1 MSAVPTPPPN
11 GSLRPTCPPAIEPS
25 TNASLP
31 LWCLVAL
38 PVNWFLNLQLLLAH
52 NPLTRAITLGTDL
65 AKEQALKAIP
75 QEWMGGLAQ
84 PVIQLIN
91 QYVGPYALAGE
102 AFMGTWA
109 ILLTLILP
117 ASFLLLG
124 FAIVHSVLLLG
135 GAPGGW
141 KGTVRAFLINHAC
154 ADLATLA
161 WAGLIFVLKLSLFS
175 KCGLLLAGLLL
186 IRLIAHAWLLVS
198 LSRTHSLGALRII
211 FLGLPSLLFAFAVS
225 SLVTTALWTW
235 LTAGFALTALSQ
247 AYDDIENDCFPH
259 PGSGLGIPMWSAGGH
274 GSTFIGRREAP
285 LHAEFCPD

>member
-1 MSAVPTPPPN
+1 MSSLPPLAN
-11 GSLRPTCPPAIEPS
+11 RPTVQPINQPA
-25 TNASLP
+25 LP
-31 LWCLVAL
+31 LWCVAAL
-38 PVNWFLNLQLLLAH
+38 CATWAATFSLLTTH

-91 QYVGPYALAGE
+91 QYVGPYALVGE

-124 FAIVHSVLLLG
+124 FATVHGVLLLG

-141 KGTVRAFLINHAC
+141 KGTARAFLINHAS

-161 WAGLIFVLKLSLFS
+161 WAGLLLTILNTRYSILTFS
-175 KCGLLLAGLLL
+175 VLLLSGLLL
-186 IRLIAHAWLLVS
+186 IRLIAHTWLLVS
-198 LSRTHSLGALRII
+198 LSRAHSLGALRII
-211 FLGLPSLLFAFAVS
+211 FLGLPALFFGLGLSILL
-225 SLVTTALWTW
+225 ALATWTW
-235 LTAGFALTALSQ
+235 LVADLALAAL
-247 AYDDIENDCFPH
+247 
-259 PGSGLGIPMWSAGGH
+259 
-274 GSTFIGRREAP
+274 R
-285 LHAEFCPD
+285 

>member
-1 MSAVPTPPPN
+1 MSTCQLVNRPANAASVP
-11 GSLRPTCPPAIEPS
+11 LFCFA
-25 TNASLP
+25 
-31 LWCLVAL
+31 AL
-38 PVNWFLNLQLLLAH
+38 PAAWFGTFSLLTSH

-75 QEWMGGLAQ
+75 QEWMGWLAQ

-91 QYVGPYALAGE
+91 QYVGPYALIGE

-124 FAIVHSVLLLG
+124 LAIVHGVLLLG

-141 KGTVRAFLINHAC
+141 KGTARAFLINHAC

-161 WAGLIFVLKLSLFS
+161 WAGLLLTILNTRYSILSIS
-175 KCGLLLAGLLL
+175 LLLLSGLLL

-198 LSRTHSLGALRII
+198 LAQAHSLGALRII
-211 FLGLPSLLFAFAVS
+211 FLGLPALLFGLAVS
-225 SLVTTALWTW
+225 VLLSLAIWTW
-235 LTAGFALTALSQ
+235 LVADLALAAL
-247 AYDDIENDCFPH
+247 
-259 PGSGLGIPMWSAGGH
+259 
-274 GSTFIGRREAP
+274 R
-285 LHAEFCPD
+285 

>member
-1 MSAVPTPPPN
+1 MSTCQLVN
-11 GSLRPTCPPAIEPS
+11 RPA
-25 TNASLP
+25 NAASFP

-38 PVNWFLNLQLLLAH
+38 PAAWFVTFSLLTSH

-109 ILLTLILP
+109 ILLTLLLP

-124 FAIVHSVLLLG
+124 FATVHGVLLLG

-141 KGTVRAFLINHAC
+141 KGTARAFLLNHAC

-161 WAGLIFVLKLSLFS
+161 WTGLIIALKLSLLS

-186 IRLIAHAWLLVS
+186 IRLIAHTWLLVS
-198 LSRTHSLGALRII
+198 LAQAHSLGALRII
-211 FLGLPSLLFAFAVS
+211 FLGLPALLFGLAVS
-225 SLVTTALWTW
+225 ILLTLATWTW
-235 LTAGFALTALSQ
+235 LTADLALAAL
-247 AYDDIENDCFPH
+247 
-259 PGSGLGIPMWSAGGH
+259 
-274 GSTFIGRREAP
+274 R
-285 LHAEFCPD
+285 

>member
-1 MSAVPTPPPN
+1 MSFIPPPPPL
-11 GSLRPTCPPAIEPS
+11 GSLRPTCPPANEPS
-25 TNASLP
+25 ANASVP

-38 PVNWFLNLQLLLAH
+38 PVVWFLSLQLLVSH

-91 QYVGPYALAGE
+91 QYVGPYVLAGE

-124 FAIVHSVLLLG
+124 FATVHGVLLLG

-141 KGTVRAFLINHAC
+141 KGTARAFLLNHAS

-161 WAGLIFVLKLSLFS
+161 WAGLLLALKLPHVSQ
-175 KCGLLLAGLLL
+175 CLLLLSGLLL
-186 IRLIAHAWLLVS
+186 IRLVAHTWLLVS
-198 LSRTHSLGALRII
+198 LAQAHSLGAIRII
-211 FLGLPSLLFAFAVS
+211 FLGLPALFFGLAISSLLTLA
-225 SLVTTALWTW
+225 TWTW
-235 LTAGFALTALSQ
+235 LTADLVLAAL
-247 AYDDIENDCFPH
+247 
-259 PGSGLGIPMWSAGGH
+259 
-274 GSTFIGRREAP
+274 R
-285 LHAEFCPD
+285 

>member
-1 MSAVPTPPPN
+1 MPAVPPLHPDQPIN
-11 GSLRPTCPPAIEPS
+11 S
-25 TNASLP
+25 ASLP
-31 LWCLVAL
+31 VWGFAAL
-38 PVNWFLNLQLLLAH
+38 PAAWAAWFLLLTSH
-52 NPLTRAITLGTDL
+52 NPLTRAITLGSDL

-84 PVIQLIN
+84 PIIQLIN

-124 FAIVHSVLLLG
+124 FATVHGVLLLG

-141 KGTVRAFLINHAC
+141 KGTARAFLINHAC

-161 WAGLIFVLKLSLFS
+161 WAGLLLTILHTRYSILTFS
-175 KCGLLLAGLLL
+175 VLLLAGLLL

-211 FLGLPSLLFAFAVS
+211 FLGLPALLFGLGLSILLTLAI
-225 SLVTTALWTW
+225 WTW
-235 LTAGFALTALSQ
+235 LVADLALAAL
-247 AYDDIENDCFPH
+247 
-259 PGSGLGIPMWSAGGH
+259 
-274 GSTFIGRREAP
+274 R
-285 LHAEFCPD
+285 

>member
-1 MSAVPTPPPN
+1 MSSLPPPPSID
-11 GSLRPTCPPAIEPS
+11 SLRPSCPPALEPS
-25 TNASLP
+25 TKASLP
-31 LWCLVAL
+31 LCVAAL
-38 PVNWFLNLQLLLAH
+38 GATWAATFALLTSH

-124 FAIVHSVLLLG
+124 FAIVHGVLLLG

-141 KGTVRAFLINHAC
+141 KGTARAFLLNHAC

-161 WAGLIFVLKLSLFS
+161 WAGLLLTILNTRYSIFSIS
-175 KCGLLLAGLLL
+175 LLLLIGLLL
-186 IRLIAHAWLLVS
+186 IRLIAHAWLLMS
-198 LSRTHSLGALRII
+198 LAQAHSLGALRII
-211 FLGLPSLLFAFAVS
+211 FLGLPALFFSLAVS
-225 SLVTTALWTW
+225 SLLSLATWTW
-235 LTAGFALTALSQ
+235 LVADLALAAL
-247 AYDDIENDCFPH
+247 
-259 PGSGLGIPMWSAGGH
+259 
-274 GSTFIGRREAP
+274 R
-285 LHAEFCPD
+285 

>member
-1 MSAVPTPPPN
+1 MNPPPPI
-11 GSLRPTCPPAIEPS
+11 GSLRPSCPPALEPS

-31 LWCLVAL
+31 LWYLVAL
-38 PVNWFLNLQLLLAH
+38 PVVWFLSLQLLVTH

-84 PVIQLIN
+84 PIIQLIN

-117 ASFLLLG
+117 VSFILLG
-124 FAIVHSVLLLG
+124 FATVHGVLLLG

-141 KGTVRAFLINHAC
+141 KGTARAFLINHAC

-161 WAGLIFVLKLSLFS
+161 WAGLILVLKLSLLTQCS
-175 KCGLLLAGLLL
+175 LLLAGLLL
-186 IRLIAHAWLLVS
+186 IRLIAHTWLLVS
-198 LSRTHSLGALRII
+198 LAQAHSLGALRII
-211 FLGLPSLLFAFAVS
+211 FLGLPALFFGLGLSILLTLA
-225 SLVTTALWTW
+225 TWTW
-235 LTAGFALTALSQ
+235 LTSDLALAAL
-247 AYDDIENDCFPH
+247 
-259 PGSGLGIPMWSAGGH
+259 
-274 GSTFIGRREAP
+274 R
-285 LHAEFCPD
+285 